1 MIREHPIAARPSR
14 PSGLVSSASA
24 LNAGMKIGIIT
35 HYMPPHIGGIE
46 IVADYLFRA
55 YLAEG
60 CEVRWI
66 ASRVPSSTAAS
77 EDGRIRV
84 ACLNWLEQFGIPL
97 PIWGLSAMSAVL
109 RLVKWADVLHVHD
122 CLYPGSIWGVGL
134 GRLLKKPVILSQ
146 HIGFICYSRKFI
158 NFIEEMAYRLIG
170 KTVLRSA
177 TSIAA
182 ATPSAQNFLPGLL
195 SGIAR
200 PINHIPNGIDTDRF
214 RPVPPGERE
223 QIRQALG
230 LPMGI
235 SRLVLFVGRLVEKK
249 GISLVIEVS
258 RRLPE
263 YHFLLV
269 GEGPLRP
276 PASDNVTWLP
286 FVAPERMHLAYQAA
300 DVFLLPSHGEGLPVA
315 VQEAMATGL
324 PIIVSK
330 EESFAKLLEKEK
342 AGLLVERSA
351 ASLSGA
357 LIQVFQEPGLA
368 VSLGRNA
375 RKLVMEKWGIEIM
388 VKEYLFLIKNL
399 TKKIEMNI

>member
-1 MIREHPIAARPSR
+1 
-14 PSGLVSSASA
+14 
-24 LNAGMKIGIIT
+24 
-35 HYMPPHIGGIE
+35 
-46 IVADYLFRA
+46 
-55 YLAEG
+55 
-60 CEVRWI
+60 
-66 ASRVPSSTAAS
+66 
-77 EDGRIRV
+77 
-84 ACLNWLEQFGIPL
+84 
-97 PIWGLSAMSAVL
+97 
-109 RLVKWADVLHVHD
+109 
-122 CLYPGSIWGVGL
+122 
-134 GRLLKKPVILSQ
+134 LLKKPVILSQ

-263 YHFLLV
+263 YHFLLI